1 MPRKTHEAQQVQ
13 QKGPANRVKGFRHIH
28 LQKTAGLFSS
38 MDVLSS
44 SLHYY
49 EIVMDC
55 PTSDKRAQVGHD
67 RVIDER
73 IKPKRP
79 DLRDKLA
86 KTVNGTYRSEVLHFL
101 GLFFLSQKYHVCLI
115 NHVETS
121 EIQGPKSM
129 NSSHDIML
137 DDRPNYLI
145 EKASKSI
152 GAS

>member
-1 MPRKTHEAQQVQ
+1 
-13 QKGPANRVKGFRHIH
+13 
-28 LQKTAGLFSS
+28 

-44 SLHYY
+44 SLH
-49 EIVMDC
+49 C
-55 PTSDKRAQVGHD
+55 TSDKRAQVGHNK
-67 RVIDER
+67 VIDER

-79 DLRDKLA
+79 DLCGTLA

-101 GLFFLSQKYHVCLI
+101 GLFFLSQKYHVWLI

-121 EIQGPKSM
+121 EIQGPKST

-137 DDRPNYLI
+137 DDGPSCLI
-145 EKASKSI
+145 EKPSKSV